1 MNRLTALAVSSMVA
15 IALVG
20 CGSGKAKDAK
30 SEDYAIPVATDKV
43 QTGKVR
49 DVISATAN
57 IAPRALVTLF
67 SNVSGAVTNLNL
79 KEGDRVKKGQ
89 LIAMIDKEKAGF
101 QAQQAQGGLEMA
113 KANLTNMESNYKR
126 LEKLRNDKAIPE
138 KMWDDIQA
146 GVSAAKGQLEQ
157 VQGLVNLANSQVS
170 DARIVATIDGIIA
183 KKHIDQGEVV
193 VSAQMMK
200 QAPIVTIVDMDVVK
214 VLIGI
219 TEKDIE
225 KIKKGMDAEVTVD
238 AWPGKVFHGKV
249 TNIAPIVNPMNRTIE
264 VELQIENRSGALKP
278 GMFARVQIITDVHEN
293 SVLIPLDA
301 VIDSESGK
309 NVFVVE
315 GQKAVR
321 RDIKTGFLESTRLEV
336 TNGLKGGEE
345 LVVLGQQRLKDGV
358 KVKSQPI
365 QSLGGIK

>member
-1 MNRLTALAVSSMVA
+1 
-15 IALVG
+15 
-20 CGSGKAKDAK
+20 
-30 SEDYAIPVATDKV
+30 
-43 QTGKVR
+43 
-49 DVISATAN
+49 
-57 IAPRALVTLF
+57 
-67 SNVSGAVTNLNL
+67 
-79 KEGDRVKKGQ
+79 
-89 LIAMIDKEKAGF
+89 
-101 QAQQAQGGLEMA
+101 MA